1 MAATFSVGN
10 DSKGFK
16 DGPATLA
23 DVSAEERIQR
33 LERNVNQLILEIE
46 RLPADVLYR
55 APSEG
60 EWPVMSTLAHLAEL
74 MPYWAHQATGIA
86 ARPDEPF
93 GRTHD
98 DPDRIGAV
106 RDHGQDSLDTA
117 VGRIRTSLAES
128 VRLLRA
134 LPAEA
139 WSSSGLHPTRGPMT
153 IEQLVDAFLVNHAEE
168 HAVQVQASVKSL
180 AGARN

>member
-1 MAATFSVGN
+1 M
-10 DSKGFK
+10 
-16 DGPATLA
+16 
-23 DVSAEERIQR
+23 SAEERIQR
-33 LERNVNQLILEIE
+33 LERSVNQLISEIE

-55 APSEG
+55 PPSEG

-74 MPYWAHQATGIA
+74 LPYWAHQAAGIA
-86 ARPDEPF
+86 ARPGEPF

-106 RDHGQDSLDTA
+106 QEHGQDSLDTA
-117 VGRIRTSLAES
+117 VNRIRASLEECVS
-128 VRLLRA
+128 LLRA

-139 WSSSGLHPTRGPMT
+139 WSLSGQHAIRGPMT

-168 HAVQVQASVKSL
+168 HAVQVQASVKTL

>member
-1 MAATFSVGN
+1 VTAQ
-10 DSKGFK
+10 
-16 DGPATLA
+16 
-23 DVSAEERIQR
+23 ERIQR
-33 LERNVNQLILEIE
+33 LEQSVNRLIDDIE

-55 APSEG
+55 APSPG

-74 MPYWAHQATGIA
+74 LPYWAHQAQDIA
-86 ARPDEPF
+86 RQPGKPF

-106 RDHGQDSLDTA
+106 EQHGRDSLDVA
-117 VGRIRTSLAES
+117 VKRIQAGLEEC

-139 WSSSGLHPTRGPMT
+139 WATAGQHPNRGSMT
-153 IEQLVDAFLVNHAEE
+153 VEQLVDAFLVKHAEE
-168 HAVQVQASVKSL
+168 HAVQIQTSVKSL
-180 AGARN
+180 AAAGG

>member
-1 MAATFSVGN
+1 VTAQ
-10 DSKGFK
+10 
-16 DGPATLA
+16 
-23 DVSAEERIQR
+23 ERIER
-33 LERNVNQLILEIE
+33 LERSVNQLILEIE

-55 APSEG
+55 PPSEG

-74 MPYWAHQATGIA
+74 LPYWARQATGIA
-86 ARPDEPF
+86 ARPGEPF

-106 RDHGQDSLDTA
+106 KEHGQDSLDTA
-117 VGRIRTSLAES
+117 VKRIRASLAEC
-128 VRLLRA
+128 VHVLRA

-139 WSSSGLHPTRGPMT
+139 WSRAGQHAIRGPMT

-168 HAVQVQASVKSL
+168 HAVQIEASVKSL
-180 AGARN
+180 AGARS

>member
-1 MAATFSVGN
+1 M
-10 DSKGFK
+10 GFK

-33 LERNVNQLILEIE
+33 LERSVNQLILEIE

-106 RDHGQDSLDTA
+106 RSACFAHSPPKPGPAQACTP
-117 VGRIRTSLAES
+117 LA
-128 VRLLRA
+128 
-134 LPAEA
+134 
-139 WSSSGLHPTRGPMT
+139 
-153 IEQLVDAFLVNHAEE
+153 
-168 HAVQVQASVKSL
+168 
-180 AGARN
+180 AR

>member
-1 MAATFSVGN
+1 MT
-10 DSKGFK
+10 
-16 DGPATLA
+16 P
-23 DVSAEERIQR
+23 EERIQR
-33 LERNVNQLILEIE
+33 LERSVNQLIQEIE

-55 APSEG
+55 PPSEG

-74 MPYWAHQATGIA
+74 LPYWAHQATGIA
-86 ARPDEPF
+86 NRPGELF

-106 RDHGQDSLDTA
+106 AEHGHDSLDTA
-117 VGRIRTSLAES
+117 VGRIRFSLQECM
-128 VRLLRA
+128 RLLRA

-139 WSSSGLHPTRGPMT
+139 WSRAGQHPTRGPMT

-168 HAVQVQASVKSL
+168 HAIQIQTSVKSL
-180 AGARN
+180 AASSSAPL